1 MRIVVQE
8 VLLPSTGRLAG
19 YSNGTLSL
27 RAAATHP
34 QHRREKVLETH
45 TPPIPERRHRGT
57 CVNSNQSQDGEKELV
72 HVHQCSACK
81 RFVLPDQFSARDN
94 VRGLY
99 ECPFCHSTEAL
110 NVQIV
115 SRAELEDQ
123 SGSL

>member
-1 MRIVVQE
+1 MN
-8 VLLPSTGRLAG
+8 P
-19 YSNGTLSL
+19 ND
-27 RAAATHP
+27 
-34 QHRREKVLETH
+34 
-45 TPPIPERRHRGT
+45 
-57 CVNSNQSQDGEKELV
+57 SQAGEKELV

-81 RFVLPDQFSARDN
+81 RLGLPDQFSARDN

-115 SRAELEDQ
+115 ARAEVEKQ